1 MVDVSQ
7 KPKTTRT
14 AIAMCTIE
22 MNSKS
27 YYSIL
32 NNKLRKTQDKMSLLT
47 IAEVAGMMGAKQT
60 QNIIP
65 MCHQIPLDFV
75 KFKFI
80 FEEEKVSK
88 V

>member
-1 MVDVSQ
+1 MVNVSQ

-22 MNSKS
+22 MSSKS

-60 QNIIP
+60 
-65 MCHQIPLDFV
+65 
-75 KFKFI
+75 
-80 FEEEKVSK
+80 
-88 V
+88 